1 MEPGVAFQTGERYQC
16 ADPACAC
23 EIEVVRGASP
33 GKGGNLMPRCC
44 CGSDMRKTKEGRKV
58 A

>member
-1 MEPGVAFQTGERYQC
+1 MEPEVAFQTGERYQC
-16 ADPACAC
+16 GVCGS
-23 EIEVVRGASP
+23 EMEVMKGASP

-44 CGSDMRKTKEGRKV
+44 CGSDMKKTREGRKV